1 MILRLLE
8 ERGRVLVEH
17 LADEFA
23 VSATTIRNDLN
34 ELAREGLV
42 VRAHGGAIRSGL
54 AALDKALLEKQKL
67 HPEQKA
73 AIARKAAS
81 MVQDGQ
87 TIILDAGST
96 TAELARALKSK
107 RNLTVITHALH
118 IAWELCDAP
127 GIEVILT
134 GGTLRQSARSMVGP
148 LAEATLQR
156 LTAEIAFIGVDGI
169 DPEFGFTT
177 PVLAEASLNQQMIRI
192 SREVVV
198 VADSS
203 KFGQRSL
210 AVVCKPRDVK
220 KVITD
225 SGVSPEHRRAL
236 ELLGVEVLLA

>member
-1 MILRLLE
+1 MILRMLE

-17 LADEFA
+17 MAEEFA

-34 ELAREGLV
+34 DLAREGLV
-42 VRAHGGAIRSGL
+42 LRAHGGAVRSGL

-67 HPEQKA
+67 HPDQKA

-81 MVQDGQ
+81 LVQDGH

-96 TAELARALKSK
+96 TAELARVLKT
-107 RNLTVITHALH
+107 RRDLTVITHALH

-134 GGTLRQSARSMVGP
+134 GGALRKSARSMVGP

-156 LTAEIAFIGVDGI
+156 LTADIAFIGVDGV

-198 VADSS
+198 VSDSS

-210 AVVCKPRDVK
+210 AVVCRAKEVK

-225 SGVSPEHRRAL
+225 SGITPEHSRAL
-236 ELLGVEVLLA
+236 EALGVEVVLA